1 MDNMIYI
8 KIDNDTFYDDAIVLV
23 RSFYPRMEVRHIS
36 RIQLPQKLI
45 K

>member
-23 RSFYPRMEVRHIS
+23 RSFTQEWRSRHIS
-36 RIQLPQKLI
+36 RIQLSQKMI